1 MAKKMSLFSGSQIRW
16 LLRPLSA
23 ILLILIV
30 WGCGAVPELKEG
42 SEGAFVRLPFVRI
55 LIENNSKSITITSG
69 AQFSLECTKHDKS
82 MVYQT
87 SQPITFRQSGG
98 SISVRTSRNL
108 LGDGFSD
115 VIVIP
120 RSNKGFLSY
129 QGKRYRGMLKVV
141 PYGTNLRLVNVVHMD
156 DYLKGVV
163 PPEIGFV
170 GEKEFEAIKAQAV
183 AARTYSMS
191 HLSQYPGEPF
201 DMKSD
206 ISDQVYHGIEV
217 EKPIVSQA
225 VDETSGYVIKYHG
238 EFINAYYHSTC
249 GGYTDDIDAVW
260 DKAPEPYLRAVN
272 DSAYCSW
279 SKYYNWKESYTAGQ
293 LKIMIEQFLSS
304 ERGRVVDIGD
314 ILDMEVRSHT
324 AGGRIA
330 ELVVTTS
337 RGNYSFKGDRIRWVV
352 KRSSNPEMILESAR
366 FKINATHSNS
376 GKLVRVDLNG
386 GGYGHGV
393 GMCQCGA
400 LGMARDGWKYKDILT
415 FYYKGVEIV
424 KLY

>member
-1 MAKKMSLFSGSQIRW
+1 MTRKIIPFSNNRFRW
-16 LLRPLSA
+16 LLRPA
-23 ILLILIV
+23 AGILLILIV
-30 WGCGAVPELKEG
+30 WGCGAVPDLKEG

-55 LIENNSKSITITSG
+55 LLENNSKSLTITSG
-69 AQFSLECTKHDKS
+69 THFALECMKNDKS
-82 MVYQT
+82 LVYQT
-87 SQPITFRQSGG
+87 SQPITFGQDGG
-98 SISVRTSRNL
+98 RISVRTNRDRI
-108 LGDGFSD
+108 GDGFNE
-115 VIVIP
+115 VVVIP
-120 RSNKGFLSY
+120 RGNKGLLSY
-129 QGKRYRGMLKVV
+129 RGKRYRGMFKII
-141 PYGTNLRLVNVVHMD
+141 PHGSNLRLINIVHMD

-206 ISDQVYHGIEV
+206 ISDQVYLGMGA
-217 EKPIVSQA
+217 EKDIVSRA
-225 VDETSGYVIKYHG
+225 VEETSGYVAKYRG

-272 DSAYCSW
+272 DSGYCKW
-279 SKYYNWKESYTAGQ
+279 SKYFTWNESYTSGQ
-293 LKIMIEQFLSS
+293 LKIMIEQFLSA
-304 ERGRVVDIGD
+304 ERGRVVSIGD
-314 ILDMEVRSHT
+314 IIDLHIKSNT

-330 ELVVTTS
+330 ELVVETS
-337 RGNYSFKGDRIRWVV
+337 RGNFSFSGDRIRWVI
-352 KRSSNPEMILESAR
+352 KRSSNPEMILQAAR
-366 FKINATHSNS
+366 FKVKTSHDVA
-376 GKLVRVDLNG
+376 GKLVRADFEG

-400 LGMARDGWKYKDILT
+400 LGMARNGWKYKNILT
-415 FYYKGVEIV
+415 FYYRDVEII